1 MTRPRRRGR
10 RLHLVGDVDWPRV
23 HAALAQLDATL
34 AEHGPP
40 RRAPTV
46 AELAAALEADP
57 AELAEALDLPAD
69 GPRAPRDPEGGA

>member
-1 MTRPRRRGR
+1 LTRPPPRPRLVRG
-10 RLHLVGDVDWPRV
+10 GVDWPRV
-23 HAALAQLDATL
+23 EAALARLDAAL

-46 AELAAALEADP
+46 AELAEALGADP

-69 GPRAPRDPEGGA
+69 APRDPEGGA